1 MKKKILSILLSAA
14 FGLGAVFAGY
24 SANTMT
30 TLAADGDPANATHSY
45 EAYQIFTGKVDAG
58 KLVEVKWGSAA
69 QDGSAVQAK
78 IIELVTP
85 VDSTGATVA
94 ADKATA
100 QDYARGIQAQFA
112 STKEL
117 GVGADVLAAEINKVV
132 TGKGLEITNGVI
144 AGNTTGW
151 YLIVDVTTG
160 LTGDE
165 AVYLDR
171 AQLQM
176 FVEDGTVT
184 INEKRSEITIKKEVI
199 DINDTVEVTYDDE
212 DWGKTADYD
221 FNDIIPFKITGTLP
235 ADYDTY
241 STFEYVFS
249 DEQSLGLEFI
259 ASSVKVYKNDI
270 ADANL
275 ITEGYTVTEDVN
287 KHSFKVTF
295 ANLKDVPVTKDDK
308 IILSYNSKLTGEG
321 VVYGFDGNPN
331 KARIEFKNDK
341 GGQGHTPWDIAIVF
355 VFKPVVNK
363 TDGTAALKGAHFSFS
378 KKLAAN
384 DAAVDYGFSVLQSW
398 EADDLSTFAIDGID
412 DGIYRIEET
421 KAPDG
426 YNGIDPIYFEVVA
439 VHDDTTKELI
449 SLTVYNMVPTYGEN
463 KALTGLTRGEVLGTV
478 DKTGAS
484 SGNWLMFTTE
494 DHTRKTDKADN
505 SGNINVEVINQQGV
519 VLPSTGGIGTTIFYV
534 IGGVLVV
541 GAVVLLIVRRRM
553 RNEEE

>member
-1 MKKKILSILLSAA
+1 MKKKILSIILSAA

-30 TLAADGDPANATHSY
+30 TLAADGDPAAAVHSY
-45 EAYQIFTGKVDAG
+45 EAYQIFKGEMDAG
-58 KLVEVKWGSAA
+58 KLVDVEWGSAA

-85 VDSTGATVA
+85 VDSKGATVA

-100 QDYARGIQAQFA
+100 QDYARGIQVAFA
-112 STKEL
+112 SSQEI
-117 GVGADVLAAEINKVV
+117 GVGAEVLAAEINKVV
-132 TGKGLEITNGVI
+132 TGDGLAIT
-144 AGNTTGW
+144 AGKIDGNETGW

-176 FVEDGTVT
+176 FVKDGTVT
-184 INEKRSEITIKKEVI
+184 INEKRSEITVIKEVV
-199 DINDTVEVTYDDE
+199 DINDTATVTYKDE

-221 FNDIIPFKITGTLP
+221 FGDSIPFRVTGTLP

-241 STFEYVFS
+241 SEFEYTFS
-249 DEQSLGLEFI
+249 DEQSVGLAFR
-259 ASSVKVYKNDI
+259 ADTVKVYLNAV

-275 ITEGYTVTEDVN
+275 VDASKYSVTEDAN
-287 KHSFKVTF
+287 GHSFEVKF
-295 ANLKDVPVTKDDK
+295 ANVKNVTTNKSDK
-308 IILSYNSKLTGEG
+308 IILTYESYLTGEG

-341 GGQGHTPWDIAIVF
+341 GGEGHTPWDIAIVF
-355 VFKPVVNK
+355 VFKPLVNK
-363 TDGTAALKGAHFSFS
+363 TDGTAALKGAHFTFS

-384 DAAVDYGFSVLQSW
+384 DEATDFGFSVLQSW

-412 DGIYRIEET
+412 DGVYRIEET

-439 VHDDTTKELI
+439 AHDDKELV
-449 SLTVYNMVPTYGEN
+449 SLTVYEMVPTLEN
-463 KALTGLTRGEVLGTV
+463 GVLVGLTRGDVIGTV
-478 DKTGAS
+478 DKSGAS
-484 SGNWLMFTTE
+484 SGNWLLFKTV

-534 IGGVLVV
+534 IGAYYKNAADYIEDCGTDTT
-541 GAVVLLIVRRRM
+541 G
-553 RNEEE
+553 